1 MLSLRR
7 PISLALPSPSFSAK
21 KKCSTAP
28 LSCGIWI
35 RARRN
40 SLISQKSFRSFAKN
54 LRPRRLLR
62 PAASPPQPRRSSA
75 TWSWSRKDKISLL
88 TPFSISRILPPDP
101 YDLRGEQCM
110 VDVKRRKAESFESL
124 LRRFSRRLQQ
134 SGKMLEARKHRF
146 HKDTEN
152 KNTKRA
158 SALRRLEIREKRDYL
173 LKVGKLIEEPRG
185 AKKRR

>member
-1 MLSLRR
+1 
-7 PISLALPSPSFSAK
+7 
-21 KKCSTAP
+21 
-28 LSCGIWI
+28 
-35 RARRN
+35 
-40 SLISQKSFRSFAKN
+40 
-54 LRPRRLLR
+54 
-62 PAASPPQPRRSSA
+62 
-75 TWSWSRKDKISLL
+75 
-88 TPFSISRILPPDP
+88 
-101 YDLRGEQCM
+101 M
-110 VDVKRRKAESFESL
+110 VDIKRRKGESFESL